1 MLYNKTTKISI
12 LPPNLQFRQTERER
26 LDSASFSV
34 SWVSL
39 RPGAEINQRR
49 GPWASPSTVHGFSM
63 WCLPRVSFRVARRL
77 TRQLRP
83 PEAYIPRQGDRKPS
97 KIQVAFQWP
106 NLRSHMHR
114 FSALSG
120 RKQSKAATQIPEQG
134 TQSPLLLH
142 MRQASL
148 TVRGAYGTGDTA
160 CCVHFQ
166 KV

>member
-39 RPGAEINQRR
+39 RPGAEINQRW
-49 GPWASPSTVHGFSM
+49 GPWASASTVHGFST

-83 PEAYIPRQGDRKPS
+83 PEAHIPRQENREKTKQNPGC
-97 KIQVAFQWP
+97 
-106 NLRSHMHR
+106 
-114 FSALSG
+114 LSV
-120 RKQSKAATQIPEQG
+120 T
-134 TQSPLLLH
+134 
-142 MRQASL
+142 
-148 TVRGAYGTGDTA
+148 
-160 CCVHFQ
+160 
-166 KV
+166 